1 MPAPSGTPGS
11 VLRMSVAATIFDL
24 DDTLVVEEAQARWSL
39 RQVAGLLPG
48 HDPGRVESVVLD
60 TARRLWRA
68 GPCWALC
75 RELGIASWEG
85 LWATFEGGHPVTDDL
100 RDWARG
106 YRPGVWSA
114 ALETLG
120 VDDGATATA
129 MSDMYI
135 ECQRDGHPLID
146 GAAELV
152 RSLQGHRR
160 IGLLTNGPADI
171 QRLKFEST
179 GLADCFDAVVISG
192 EVGMGKPDPAVFAY
206 ALEQLGTTA
215 QTTVMVGDSWGRDV
229 LGALGAGMAAVWV
242 AGGRAAPATL
252 PDVTVVD
259 NVGELAD
266 VMPGWDRGR
275 PRR

>member
-1 MPAPSGTPGS
+1 
-11 VLRMSVAATIFDL
+11 
-24 DDTLVVEEAQARWSL
+24 
-39 RQVAGLLPG
+39 
-48 HDPGRVESVVLD
+48 
-60 TARRLWRA
+60 
-68 GPCWALC
+68 
-75 RELGIASWEG
+75 
-85 LWATFEGGHPVTDDL
+85 
-100 RDWARG
+100 
-106 YRPGVWSA
+106 
-114 ALETLG
+114 
-120 VDDGATATA
+120 

-206 ALEQLGTTA
+206 ALEQVGHHGA
-215 QTTVMVGDSWGRDV
+215 DHGHVGDSWDATYWVPGRRH
-229 LGALGAGMAAVWV
+229 
-242 AGGRAAPATL
+242 GGRLGGGGPRRARTL